1 MEGSNMVMPFEK
13 FERIMNTLIKFKD
26 KRERISD
33 FVEKEIATA
42 SFCVCDIGTD
52 LETIITSLLS
62 DEFKCWFGKHTEEA
76 DRTCEWWKY
85 HEYGLD
91 NDIEYWLY
99 GSLSTDEKKV
109 VYDKDGTEIDITD
122 LKDFYRFLCDYP
134 SK

>member
-52 LETIITSLLS
+52 LETIITSLLA
-62 DEFKCWFGKHTEEA
+62 DEFKCWFGKHSE
-76 DRTCEWWKY
+76 DGNCEWWQYK
-85 HEYGLD
+85 EYGLD

-99 GSLSTDEKKV
+99 GSLSEDEKKV

-122 LKDFYRFLCDYP
+122 LKDFYQYLCEYS

>member
-1 MEGSNMVMPFEK
+1 MVMPFEK

-26 KRERISD
+26 KREKISD
-33 FVEKEIATA
+33 FIETEIATA
-42 SFCVCDIGTD
+42 SFCVCDIGND
-52 LETIITSLLS
+52 LETTLTSLLA
-62 DEFKCWFGKHTEEA
+62 DEFKCWFGKHSES
-76 DRTCEWWKY
+76 DGTCEWWKY

-99 GSLSTDEKKV
+99 GSLSGDEKKV

-122 LKDFYRFLCDYP
+122 LKDFYRYLCNYS

>member
-52 LETIITSLLS
+52 
-62 DEFKCWFGKHTEEA
+62 
-76 DRTCEWWKY
+76 
-85 HEYGLD
+85 
-91 NDIEYWLY
+91 
-99 GSLSTDEKKV
+99 
-109 VYDKDGTEIDITD
+109 
-122 LKDFYRFLCDYP
+122 
-134 SK
+134 